1 MNVTANYRLSK
12 SKIAAFEHC
21 PRRLWLQIHRRGAA
35 QFDVDTLDLFQFGH
49 DVGALAQFA
58 LPGGIIVAAE
68 PDMQAALDRTA
79 ALIAAGPQQPI
90 FEATFQFEDV
100 LVRVDILQPDGLGGW
115 QAIEVKAST
124 RVKSYQL
131 ADLATQVWVMRGC
144 GVDVS
149 TSIIRHIA
157 RPFSWHCRNIAT
169 VRFEDTNV
177 TLPIRRYV
185 ANRARIAA
193 EARVAVRGPEIQRDM
208 GSHCESPFVCEF
220 RSHCHRARML
230 PLLARLDS
238 SDPQGSSKANVV
250 TD

>member
-1 MNVTANYRLSK
+1 MSHTVQYRLSK

-21 PRRLWLQIHRRGAA
+21 PRRLWLQIHRREAG

-49 DVGALAQFA
+49 EVGGLAQLA
-58 LPGGIIVAAE
+58 LPDGILVAAD
-68 PDMQAALDRTA
+68 PDIQAALDRTA
-79 ALIAAGPQQPI
+79 TLINAGPQRPI

-144 GVDVS
+144 GVAVS
-149 TSIIRHIA
+149 TCIIRHIA
-157 RPFSWHCRNIAT
+157 RPFSWHRRSIAT
-169 VRFEDTNV
+169 VRFEDVNV
-177 TLPIRRYV
+177 TLPIRRYI
-185 ANRARIAA
+185 ASRAMIAA
-193 EARVAVRGPEIQRDM
+193 EARAAVRGPEIQRAM

-220 RSHCHRARML
+220 RSHCHRARMV
-230 PLLARLDS
+230 PLLARLDAP
-238 SDPQGSSKANVV
+238 DPHALSKANDD